1 MLRVALKGILAHKL
15 RLITTSLAVMLGVAF
30 MAGTLV
36 LTDTVGRTFDD
47 LFAEIG
53 EDTDAVVRSSDVI
66 DTGFGG
72 EQRGRIPKSVADQVR
87 TIDGVAAS
95 APFVQGFAQF
105 VDRDGDTVGNPGQ
118 GAPTFGFNWVD
129 DDALNPFVLVEG
141 EAPRGNGQIVIDRGT
156 AETADFGPGDTVTV
170 LTQAG
175 ARQFEI
181 SGVARFGSVDSP
193 GGASV
198 AMFTLPAAQDVL
210 IGDPERIDS
219 VSVIADDG
227 VSQAEL
233 VERLQAELPSGIEAI
248 TGEQSIEESQDA
260 IQEGLA
266 FFNTFLLVFAVVA
279 LVVGSFIIYNTFS
292 IIVAQRSREMA
303 LMRAIG
309 ASRRQVLGAVLVE
322 ALVVGLISAVVG
334 MILGVGFAIAMRELL
349 AALGVDIPSSG
360 VVIAV
365 RTFVVSLV
373 VGVGITVFSAVI
385 PGRRAASIPPIAAL
399 RDVAIDT
406 SASSK
411 GRIAAGIAVVAGG
424 IGLLLLGLYGDTGN
438 AGLNIGV
445 GLIVVFVGVFVLGPV
460 IAKPISSLIG
470 WPLPRLKGITGHLAR
485 ENALRNP
492 KRTSATASALMIG
505 VGIVSVITVFAS
517 SAKASIDQTIDDS
530 FIGDFVIDSGT
541 FGFGGIPIDMAERLN
556 ELPEVE
562 NAAGVRL
569 GFATIADTDEIL
581 FGIDPVRGPAIVDVG
596 IIAGDAAN
604 LDEDGLAVLDSVADD
619 NGWTVGS
626 QVPARFVETGA
637 QTLTVEVIYTEAAL
651 AGRYFLGLPAFEA
664 NFADQFDFQVYID
677 AAPGV
682 SPEEAR
688 AAIDPIVADYAN
700 ATLQDL
706 SEFKESQAA
715 QIDQLL
721 NLIYALL
728 GLAIIIALMGIANTL
743 ALSIF
748 ERTRELGLL
757 RAVGMTRAQL
767 RSTVRWE
774 SVIIALLGTFLG
786 LVIGLVV
793 GWLLIQA
800 FGDEGLTVFEVPV
813 VQLIVIVVIAAIAGV
828 AAAILPAR
836 RAARLDVLRA
846 ITTE

>member
-15 RLITTSLAVMLGVAF
+15 RLVTTSLAVLLGVAF

-53 EDTDAVVRSSDVI
+53 EDTDAVVRNTEVI

-72 EQRGRIPKSVADQVR
+72 EQRGRIDKNVADLVR
-87 TIDGVAAS
+87 TVDGVAAS

-105 VDRDGDTVGNPGQ
+105 VDRDGDTVGNPGA
-118 GAPTFGFNWVD
+118 GAPTFGFNWID
-129 DDALNPFVLVEG
+129 EPALNPFTIVEG
-141 EAPRGNGQIVIDRGT
+141 EPPQGNDQIVIDRGT
-156 AETADFGPGDTVTV
+156 AQLADFGPGDTVTV
-170 LTQAG
+170 LTQTG
-175 ARQFEI
+175 PQQVEV

-193 GGASV
+193 GGATV
-198 AMFTLPAAQDVL
+198 AMFTLPKAQEVL
-210 IGDPERIDS
+210 IDDPTRIDS
-219 VSVIADDG
+219 VSVVAEEG
-227 VSQAEL
+227 VSQDEL
-233 VERLQAELPSGIEAI
+233 VQRLQAALPSGVEAI
-248 TGEQSIEESQDA
+248 TGEQSTEESQDA
-260 IQEGLA
+260 IQEGLS
-266 FFNTFLLVFAVVA
+266 FFNTFLLVFAIVA

-309 ASRRQVLGAVLVE
+309 ASRRQVLGSVLVE
-322 ALVVGLISAVVG
+322 ALVVGLISAVLGMAVG
-334 MILGVGFAIAMRELL
+334 VLFALGMRELL
-349 AALGVDIPSSG
+349 AAVGVDIPASG
-360 VVIAV
+360 LVIAA

-373 VGVGITVFSAVI
+373 VGVGITVFSAVV
-385 PGRRAASIPPIAAL
+385 PGRRASRIPPIAAL

-406 SASSK
+406 SAGSRP
-411 GRIAAGIAVVAGG
+411 RILSGIAVVVAGV
-424 IGLLLLGLYGDTGN
+424 GLLLLGLYGDTAN
-438 AGLNIGV
+438 AGVNIGL
-445 GLIVVFVGVFVLGPV
+445 GLLLVFVGVFVLGPV
-460 IAKPISSLIG
+460 IAKPVSSFIG
-470 WPLPRLKGITGHLAR
+470 WPLPRVKGVTGQLAR

-505 VGIVSVITVFAS
+505 VGIVSVITIFAD

-530 FIGDFVIDSGT
+530 FIGDFVVESNT
-541 FGFGGIPIDMAERLN
+541 FGFGGLPVDLSDRIDA
-556 ELPEVE
+556 LPEVA

-569 GFATIADTDEIL
+569 GFATVDGQDEVL
-581 FGIDPVRGPAIVDVG
+581 FGIDPVRGTEIVDVG
-596 IIAGDAAN
+596 IVAGDPAD
-604 LDEDGLAVLDSVADD
+604 LDEDGIAVLESVADD
-619 NGWTVGS
+619 RGWTIGTE
-626 QVPARFVETGA
+626 VPVRFVETGP
-637 QTLTVEVIYTEAAL
+637 QTLTVEVIYTESEL
-651 AGRYFLGLPAFEA
+651 AGRFFLGLAAYEA
-664 NFADQFDFQVYID
+664 NFADQFDFQVYVD
-677 AAPGV
+677 TAEGV
-682 SPEEAR
+682 EPEEAR
-688 AAIDPIVADYAN
+688 AAIQPLVDDVAN
-700 ATLQDL
+700 AELQDL
-706 SEFKESQAA
+706 SEFKEAQAS

-757 RAVGMTRAQL
+757 RAVGMTRSQL
-767 RSTVRWE
+767 KSTVRWE

-800 FGDEGLTVFEVPV
+800 FGDEGLTVFRVPIA
-813 VQLIVIVVIAAIAGV
+813 QLVVIVVLAAVAGV